1 MLPSKALRILRSY
14 AEVLGKTAWKA
25 LPLPESLLPHDK
37 TAIKEAITVVVKL
50 TEDDES
56 AASALED
63 AYVHL
68 ADFVPDDVV
77 ARSREGG
84 PPHGP
89 PQVGPVST
97 PSRLR
102 LMTEIRNRQE
112 ALLDEFR
119 RLRGHS

>member
-1 MLPSKALRILRSY
+1 MLLSKALGILRSY
-14 AEVLGKTAWKA
+14 AEVLGRTAWKA
-25 LPLPESLLPHDK
+25 LPLPESMLPHDK

-56 AASALED
+56 AKSALED
-63 AYVHL
+63 AYIHL
-68 ADFVPDDVV
+68 ADFVPDDL
-77 ARSREGG
+77 ATSSREDGSL
-84 PPHGP
+84 HDS
-89 PQVGPVST
+89 PQERHLRE

-119 RLRGHS
+119 RLRRRS